1 MTAVAETNHMQAL
14 ALFAEVLEYPEPDIA
29 ETVSRCE
36 ALVAEQPEAA
46 ALLADFRAFTRL
58 VPLGRLQEIY
68 TSAFDLDTLS
78 DLDATL
84 YPYVGHH
91 LFGESYKRSAFMTE
105 LSSRMRTFDYVVER
119 ELPDHLVVLLRFL
132 AVCPDEELAGEI
144 VHDAMIPALVRMA
157 GEDDA
162 DETQPLEAVS
172 GREVYRRLLKAL
184 RLVLELFPH
193 NVVESEPVGSGA
205 PVQ

>member
-1 MTAVAETNHMQAL
+1 MPEANLMPAL
-14 ALFAEVLEYPEPDIA
+14 ALFAEALEYPGPEIA
-29 ETVSRCE
+29 ETVGRCE
-36 ALVAEQPEAA
+36 ALVAEGQPEAA
-46 ALLADFRAFTRL
+46 ALLADFRAFTGL

-84 YPYVGHH
+84 YPYIGHH

-105 LSSRMRTFDYVVER
+105 LNSRMRSFGYVVER

-132 AVCPDEELAGEI
+132 AACPDEELAAEI
-144 VHDAMIPALVRMA
+144 VHDAMVPALVRMA
-157 GEDDA
+157 GEDEA
-162 DETQPLEAVS
+162 DEAQPLEAVS
-172 GREVYRRLLKAL
+172 GREVYRRALKAL
-184 RLVLELFPH
+184 RIVLEAFPRT
-193 NVVESEPVGSGA
+193 VVEPEPVGSGA

>member
-1 MTAVAETNHMQAL
+1 MPETNLMPAL
-14 ALFAEVLEYPEPDIA
+14 ALFAEVLEYPEPDVA

-36 ALVAEQPEAA
+36 ALVTERQPEAA
-46 ALLADFRAFTRL
+46 SLLADFRTFTGL

-105 LSSRMRTFDYVVER
+105 LSSRMRASGYVVER

-132 AVCPDEELAGEI
+132 AVCPDEQLAGEL
-144 VHDAMIPALVRMA
+144 VHDAMVPALVRMA
-157 GEDDA
+157 GEDEA
-162 DETQPLEAVS
+162 DEAKPLEAVS
-172 GREVYRRLLKAL
+172 GREVYRRALKAL
-184 RLVLELFPH
+184 RIVLETFPRT
-193 NVVESEPVGSGA
+193 VVEPEPVGSGA